1 VQSGIFGG
9 TVPGLRFAPSG
20 LRDYGATGLR
30 DYGTKGYGMKGVS
43 RCALLL
49 GSWSQLRICV
59 KVSGGISVPDNKVK
73 STQKQ
78 SIAYASTNSIAQNE

>member
-1 VQSGIFGG
+1 MERSAIRD
-9 TVPGLRFAPSG
+9 LRWHSPRIA
-20 LRDYGATGLR
+20 LRSIRATGLR
-30 DYGTKGYGMKGVS
+30 GYGMKGVS

-49 GSWSQLRICV
+49 SSWSQLRICV